1 MELCAPC
8 RAVPLPTRDKGRA
21 PRVGK
26 SEMSEQSYVVATVK
40 PWNVAAFH
48 RRNSQL
54 PGRWWLIERKHDLQ
68 VNSIQEIR
76 PRYIFFP
83 HWSWRV
89 PEEILAA
96 SECVCFHMTD
106 LPYGRGGSPLQNLIE
121 RGHTT
126 TMLSALRMVSDVDA
140 GPIYFQRPLS
150 LDGRA
155 QEIYEQAAELVFDM
169 VAELVE
175 SEPEPEPQRG
185 DITHFQRRSPE
196 QSAIPTEGSIETLFD
211 HIRMLDADTYPRAFL
226 NHGRLQ
232 LEFSHASLSVES
244 VTAQVTFRR
253 KGEDG

>member
-1 MELCAPC
+1 MTEK
-8 RAVPLPTRDKGRA
+8 T
-21 PRVGK
+21 
-26 SEMSEQSYVVATVK
+26 YIVATIK
-40 PWNVAAFH
+40 PWNVAVFH
-48 RRNSQL
+48 RHIRRM
-54 PGRWWLIERKHDLQ
+54 PGRWRLIERKDDLQ

-126 TMLSALRMVSDVDA
+126 TMLSALRMVSEVDA
-140 GPIYFQRPLS
+140 GPIYLQRSLS

-169 VAELVE
+169 VAELVK
-175 SEPEPEPQRG
+175 SEPEPKPQRG

-196 QSAIPTEGSIETLFD
+196 QSAIPTEGSLETLFD

-226 NHGRLQ
+226 NHGRFR
-232 LEFSHASLSVES
+232 LELSHASLSVDG
-244 VTAQVTFRR
+244 VTAKVALRR